1 MKRYIVIVSLLLMS
15 LLLTACDLEAVLDD
29 PSTSAVN
36 ETDVDWLV
44 RVSRIPNGETGQVTR
59 VIDGDTI
66 DVNINGEV
74 LRVRYVGVNTPER
87 DEACYSEATN
97 ANKTLVEGQTV
108 RLERDTSDTDQY
120 GRLLRYV
127 YVDDVFVNATLI
139 KQGYGE
145 AVRYNP
151 DNREHSYFIDLEKEA
166 TNAGRNCHPTGI
178 FDDGTYNR

>member
-1 MKRYIVIVSLLLMS
+1 MRQNFVVFLMVILFTLS
-15 LLLTACDLEAVLDD
+15 ACDLENMVSDSPTTGGTDADWIVK
-29 PSTSAVN
+29 VN
-36 ETDVDWLV
+36 
-44 RVSRIPNGETGQVTR
+44 RVPNGETGRVTR

-66 DVNINGEV
+66 DVNIDGEV

-87 DEACYSEATN
+87 DEACYSDATN
-97 ANKTLVEGQTV
+97 ANRTLVEGKTV

-120 GRLLRYV
+120 GRLLRYI

-139 KQGYGE
+139 RQGYGE
-145 AVRYNP
+145 TVRYNP

>member
-1 MKRYIVIVSLLLMS
+1 MKRYFAIFLLVFMLV
-15 LLLTACDLEAVLDD
+15 LTACDLEIALDA
-29 PSTSAVN
+29 PNNSSTGT
-36 ETDVDWLV
+36 TDSDWVVTVD
-44 RVSRIPNGETGQVTR
+44 RIPNGETGRVTR

-74 LRVRYVGVNTPER
+74 YRVRYVGVNTPER
-87 DEACYSEATN
+87 DEACYAEATN

-120 GRLLRYV
+120 GRLLRYI

-151 DNREHSYFIDLEKEA
+151 DNREHSYFVDLEKEA